1 MTVDMPD
8 LLLSGPHAIHVDA
21 AEGSRPP
28 LLSPAKSPRKQRCR
42 GDDYSPVTRLVEGAS
57 SLALALRDGLSGPER
72 AKRWRDAD
80 RRQILLCRM
89 LNVSIH
95 TPPLGPR
102 PMAAPL
108 TQCAPGRDPQRV
120 GGIRH

>member
-8 LLLSGPHAIHVDA
+8 LLLSGPHAIHVDP
-21 AEGSRPP
+21 AELSSRLP
-28 LLSPAKSPRKQRCR
+28 LLSPKSSRKQKCR
-42 GDDYSPVTRLVEGAS
+42 DNDYSPVTRLVEGAS

-95 TPPLGPR
+95 ATPPCPA
-102 PMAAPL
+102 PWHPL
-108 TQCAPGRDPQRV
+108 TQCARP
-120 GGIRH
+120 